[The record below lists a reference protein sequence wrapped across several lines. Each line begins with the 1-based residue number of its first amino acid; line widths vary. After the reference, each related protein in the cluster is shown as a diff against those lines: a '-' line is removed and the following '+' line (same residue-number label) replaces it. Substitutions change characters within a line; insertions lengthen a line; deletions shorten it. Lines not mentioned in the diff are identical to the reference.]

1 MLVRQAGHS
10 TVWLLAIGHPYRYAP
25 PMSAP
30 HHIDTARL
38 VLTRPDANE
47 ADVIFARYAGD
58 PDVTRFV
65 GWPAHRTT
73 LDTRAF
79 LTFSDTEWHRSSVGP
94 YLIRSRDDGRLLGST
109 GLGLETP
116 FRASTGYVLAR
127 DAWGHGYA
135 TEALR
140 AMIALSRQLRIV
152 RLYALCHP
160 DHRAS
165 WRVLEKCGFMREGT
179 LRRYAEFPNL
189 ASGVPADVLC
199 YADGVSATAS
209 SSVVAAPT

>member
-1 MLVRQAGHS
+1 MH
-10 TVWLLAIGHPYRYAP
+10 
-25 PMSAP
+25 AP

-38 VLTRPDANE
+38 VLTRPDRN
-47 ADVIFARYAGD
+47 DVDSIFDRYAAD

-65 GWPAHRTT
+65 GWPAHRTA

-94 YLIRSRDDGRLLGST
+94 YLIRSRDGRLLGST
-109 GLGLETP
+109 GLGVETP

-140 AMIALSRQLRIV
+140 AMVAMSRQLRIV

-199 YADGVSATAS
+199 YATILSDDGVSAMATS
-209 SSVVAAPT
+209 SMVGDTNLNSEPD